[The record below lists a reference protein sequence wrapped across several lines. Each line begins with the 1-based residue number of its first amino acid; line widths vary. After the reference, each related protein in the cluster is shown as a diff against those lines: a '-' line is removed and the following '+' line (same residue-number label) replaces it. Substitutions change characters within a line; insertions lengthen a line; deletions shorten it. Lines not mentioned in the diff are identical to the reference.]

1 MRQVLKKELPVCH
14 LNQPHGPSGIVNA
27 AYLGPWVEY
36 SNPHC
41 TDTETEEQGSS
52 GIWLRDRQLR
62 AESNSLCASGT
73 LQKWR

>member
-1 MRQVLKKELPVCH
+1 MRQVLEKELPVCH
-14 LNQPHGPSGIVNA
+14 LNQPHGTFGIVKA

-41 TDTETEEQGSS
+41 IDAETEAQGSS
-52 GIWLRDRQLR
+52 GTWLRNRQLR

-73 LQKWR
+73 LQKRR